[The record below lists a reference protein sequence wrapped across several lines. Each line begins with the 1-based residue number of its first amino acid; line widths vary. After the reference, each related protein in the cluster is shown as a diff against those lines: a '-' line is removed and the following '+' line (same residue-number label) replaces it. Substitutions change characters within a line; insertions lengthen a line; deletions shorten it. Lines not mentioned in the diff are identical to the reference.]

1 MYYGANDWDGPVSI
15 HEMFDDNVDDRL
27 LQYIPDYKINLLQPS
42 RITDF
47 GHYVTDIGKLFEIIS
62 VSEKANGIKE
72 LLQAEPE
79 RFKNVDNRII
89 RAINHYTRTEFKVDE
104 EKEATDMCYA
114 MQTSLDEARAEG
126 IEQGVE
132 LGTERGLKQGLFAL
146 VNLLK
151 PTLTSAEEIRQ
162 AIITQPG
169 YEMVTLEDV
178 INCMNNSN

>member
-62 VSEKANGIKE
+62 VSEKANRIKE

-126 IEQGVE
+126 VELGIERGIERGVE
-132 LGTERGLKQGLFAL
+132 LGIEQNITNVIRNMQENHFTMEQIAL
-146 VNLLK
+146 AIGKTVDEVKLILEKISLL
-151 PTLTSAEEIRQ
+151 
-162 AIITQPG
+162 
-169 YEMVTLEDV
+169 
-178 INCMNNSN
+178 